1 MEEQLEIL
9 RKLSQAVY
17 DTYTLLISL
26 EDNYFDLFDQH
37 RAAKETLAFA
47 IDDAYEN
54 GNVIGK
60 NEREREAYLR
70 KLLPTEHNEVMRLES
85 MMRGVEREVNRE
97 RRVAERLTLQV
108 EIAKMVAN
116 VRPQI
121 SQIIG
126 VPVDKG
132 HPEYPFHYFDLGSN

>member
-26 EDNYFDLFDQH
+26 EDKYFDLFEQH
-37 RAAKETLAFA
+37 RTAKEVLMRA

-54 GNVIGK
+54 GDVIGK

-70 KLLPTEHNEVMRLES
+70 KMLPGEHNEVARLDA
-85 MMRGVEREVNRE
+85 MMRGTEREVNRE

-108 EIAKMVAN
+108 QIAKMVAN
-116 VRPQI
+116 VRPSI
-121 SQIIG
+121 
-126 VPVDKG
+126 P
-132 HPEYPFHYFDLGSN
+132 YFDLGSN